1 MNINKQISKFYLLV
15 LVMSLSI
22 GISYSHAAELF
33 EYGQSIRALGMG
45 NAYSAVVTDGDALF
59 YNPAALGRVKGI
71 NVTILNLN
79 TGVNG
84 LNAMKSAQAIAG
96 SNATGIDRFS
106 DYFGQRIWLGLGGKV
121 NLYMPHFGVSVYDSG
136 FFGFELKDPILPYM
150 DVNYLN
156 DYGLVM
162 GGSFTVGPTSYL
174 GFTVKKITRSGVKEQ
189 IGVSNIVNTDTSALL
204 ANFNRRGNGY
214 GADLG
219 VVWEIPAPFNPV
231 ISGVWKDV
239 GGTTFLKEVGVAKPP
254 KIAEEKVLGI
264 AAGFDL
270 SVFAMTTALDYK
282 HIETP
287 KEPLGKKLHLGLELD
302 LPLVDIRGGFSQG
315 YYTLGASLDFFL
327 FQLDF
332 AYYGVE
338 LGEYPGQDEDRR
350 IQLAMTMDLGFDPS
364 FKFIDFN
371 KVKGR
376 KVKQRR

>member
-1 MNINKQISKFYLLV
+1 MIKIINIIYLIIIAF
-15 LVMSLSI
+15 MSFNESN
-22 GISYSHAAELF
+22 AAELF

-71 NVTILNLN
+71 NLTIVNLN
-79 TGVNG
+79 AGVNG
-84 LNAMKSAQAIAG
+84 QNALESAQAIAG
-96 SNATGIDRFS
+96 SDAAGIDRFS
-106 DYFGQRIWLGLGGKV
+106 DYFGQRIWLGMGGKI

-150 DVNYLN
+150 DINYIN

-162 GGSFTVGPTSYL
+162 GGSFSVGPSSSV
-174 GFTVKKITRSGVKEQ
+174 GFTVKKITRSGTSEQ
-189 IGVSNIVNTDTSALL
+189 IGVSNFVDTETSDLL
-204 ANFNRRGNGY
+204 TNFSRRGNGY

-219 VVWEIPAPFNPV
+219 MVWEIPAPFNPV

-239 GGTTFLKEVGVAKPP
+239 GGTSFLKEAGVAKPN
-254 KIAEEKVLGI
+254 KISEEKILG
-264 AAGFDL
+264 AAASFDL
-270 SVFAMTTALDYK
+270 TVFAMTAAIDYK

-287 KEPLGKKLHLGLELD
+287 REPLGKKLHMGLELD
-302 LPLVDIRGGFSQG
+302 LPIVDIRGGFGQG
-315 YYTLGASLDFFL
+315 YYSLGASLDFFL

-350 IQLAMTMDLGFDPS
+350 IQFAMTMDLGFDPS